1 MKLVVL
7 TVEYMKD
14 MNTTSD
20 GKYGGVGMIISKKD
34 DYIIVITPME
44 GYPSYKKGIH
54 AGDMIISVDGASLK
68 GVSVSAAADMLR
80 GKPGT
85 KVNVE
90 ILRNDMTFE
99 VDIKRAII
107 DLPSVKHAFIN
118 NKYGYLRIVQFAGTT
133 TKYVKEA
140 LNEFQKKEVEA
151 IIVDLRYNPGGLLS
165 QVIDI
170 VDLFQSEGII
180 VSTRGRSVFDSR
192 ASEASERTTIVNK
205 EIPVIVLIDQ
215 GSASASEIF
224 AGAIKDTKRGILIGE
239 KTFGKGSVQTI
250 YRMGDDGFKL
260 TIAKYYTPS
269 DICIDGIG
277 IEPDIEVKEPE
288 LTDKEKEALK
298 KLYDDK
304 VIDKLIEKNT
314 DPTEKEIEASINR
327 LLDTGYNLPRRYLK
341 KLIKNAAE
349 IDDDKKPVFDL
360 EFDIQLKKA
369 VEVLDQSKIKH
380 TEDGFYLED
389 NE

>member
-1 MKLVVL
+1 MKKIERSIWIVAVTLLLIISLFGIFINDASAGNIISKMPSFKKFIKVL
-7 TVEYMKD
+7 NIIQRDYVDEEEIDQEKLIDGAIKGMLEALNDPHTVYLQDEYMKD

-277 IEPDIEVKEPE
+277 IEPDI
-288 LTDKEKEALK
+288 
-298 KLYDDK
+298 
-304 VIDKLIEKNT
+304 
-314 DPTEKEIEASINR
+314 
-327 LLDTGYNLPRRYLK
+327 
-341 KLIKNAAE
+341 
-349 IDDDKKPVFDL
+349 
-360 EFDIQLKKA
+360 
-369 VEVLDQSKIKH
+369 
-380 TEDGFYLED
+380 
-389 NE
+389 